1 MPTQTQYR
9 YCYFYSMKSVYIKN
23 VSPHLSSYKF
33 ICQKLTI
40 HSLDLYLKTFLVLQF
55 YNFLYKIYLLPFW
68 ASSNYQS
75 GSWTV
80 CYCDI
85 IFLEKNKKEKRR
97 TVFVC
102 VLFNLLWV
110 QNETCIPLKLSQS
123 IKKTAVGRLNYRTI
137 ELSNRTAVR
146 LPSPRTRD
154 THTCNQALGNM
165 L

>member
-110 QNETCIPLKLSQS
+110 QNETCIPLKLSDYR
-123 IKKTAVGRLNYRTI
+123 AVEQYSCRTI
-137 ELSNRTAVR
+137 ELSDDRAVE
-146 LPSPRTRD
+146 PYSCQTVVSQDPRHSHR
-154 THTCNQALGNM
+154 
-165 L
+165 